1 MKVSPQSL
9 LIVVFVAILSASCAS
24 TGSMRAFQTGVASWY
39 GPGFHGKLTANGERF
54 NQDDLT
60 AAHKTLPFN
69 TLVRVVN
76 IDNGKSVVVRIND
89 RGPYA
94 KNRIIDLSREAAK
107 KIDMLGSGTARVRLF
122 IVQGN
127 EREANTRANSDELFA
142 VQVASFNDVKS
153 AEAKAST
160 IKNAWVKSYKVDGK
174 TVFRVY
180 VGRFSSKNAAAEHA
194 RRLKRDGID
203 GFVKQI

>member
-1 MKVSPQSL
+1 MRISPQSL
-9 LIVVFVAILSASCAS
+9 VIFVFAAILSASCAS
-24 TGSMRAFQTGVASWY
+24 TGSMRSFQSGVASWY
-39 GPGFHGKLTANGERF
+39 GPGFHGKQTANGERF

-76 IDNGKSVVVRIND
+76 VDNGKSVVVRIND

-107 KIDMLGSGTARVRLF
+107 KIDMLNSGTARVRLF
-122 IVQGN
+122 LVRGN
-127 EREANTRANSDELFA
+127 EREVNARANSDELFA
-142 VQVASFNDVKS
+142 VQVASFNDSKS

-180 VGRFSSKNAAAEHA
+180 VGRFSSKDAAADHA
-194 RRLKRDGID
+194 RRLQRDGID